1 MNKIYDILIK
11 NLISTKDISVYLYDR
26 AKLKSDIELNIRKT
40 RSMVLYSDHKSRC
53 QYASGQVWETRVDHN
68 QRWRWNLQWNYP
80 RLSIKSIGKPKE
92 KTIKYKCQLCRE
104 IFGKKELKLHRCRGR
119 IPNKTNQ

>member
-40 RSMVLYSDHKSRC
+40 RSMVLYSED
-53 QYASGQVWETRVDHN
+53 QVFQEFINRLPIVRYDLNEPEFMIFIDELPVFSLDKLDQSSKEDFSFFVGNMTHIS
-68 QRWRWNLQWNYP
+68 NLSDVLND
-80 RLSIKSIGKPKE
+80 LG
-92 KTIKYKCQLCRE
+92 
-104 IFGKKELKLHRCRGR
+104 
-119 IPNKTNQ
+119 

>member
-1 MNKIYDILIK
+1 MRI
-11 NLISTKDISVYLYDR
+11 NLYPEK
-26 AKLKSDIELNIRKT
+26 KSDKKRCAYCLSYFSTAR
-40 RSMVLYSDHKSRC
+40 LYYDHKSRC